1 MRILFITSNRLG
13 DAVLSTGL
21 LQAYMTYF
29 PEAKFTVACGPVA
42 TSLFETCPQV
52 TEIIALKKQKY
63 AGHWRA
69 LWRQAIGTKWD
80 YVIDLR
86 RSVIAPLLR
95 ARHRIVAPKAP
106 DHLHRV
112 AHLSSLGPIKGDITP
127 PHIWLSDEDVVWARQ
142 QLTPQ
147 GPDLSPDVP
156 LIAFGPAAN
165 WRGKQW
171 RARRFA
177 ALADQLTAAQ
187 GLFPGAK
194 IVILAAPTEKAQS
207 EEMKAH
213 LQQADYI
220 DLTGIGT
227 PRQSAACL
235 SLCQAYIGND
245 SGLMH
250 LSAALGKMTFG
261 LFGPSRPEHYRPWGA
276 KNCVIHTPESYEELV
291 YRPDYD
297 HKTTDSLMDGLTV
310 EMVYHAIQDHLAQE
324 GS

>member
-21 LQAYMTYF
+21 LHAYMTYF
-29 PEAKFTVACGPVA
+29 PDAEMTVACGPVA

-52 TEIIALKKQKY
+52 TEIIAMKKQKY

-69 LWRQAIGTKWD
+69 LWRQTIGRKWD
-80 YVIDLR
+80 YIIDLR
-86 RSVIAPLLR
+86 RSVVAPLLR
-95 ARHRIVAPKAP
+95 ANHRIIASKAP

-112 AHLSSLGPIKGDITP
+112 EHLSSFGPISDVITP
-127 PHIWLSDEDVVWARQ
+127 PHIWLSAADLAWASQ
-142 QLTPQ
+142 QLRPL
-147 GPDLSPDVP
+147 GRDVR

-171 RARRFA
+171 RAKRFA
-177 ALADQLTAAQ
+177 ALADQLISAD
-187 GLFPGAK
+187 GLFPGAQ
-194 IVILAAPTEKAQS
+194 IVILAAPSEKAQS
-207 EEMKAH
+207 EEMKANLH
-213 LQQADYI
+213 QADYI

-261 LFGPSRPEHYRPWGA
+261 LFGPSKPEHYRPWGA

-291 YRPDYD
+291 CRPDYD
-297 HKTTDSLMDGLTV
+297 HKTTDSLMDGLSV
-310 EMVYHAIQDHLAQE
+310 EMVYQAIQNHLATE
-324 GS
+324 GK